1 MSINSIKSLNQL
13 NQSRQHHIKNFID
26 IYVFHRHLY
35 PRHLALGLVIKGSAN
50 TYHSLSVT

>member
-35 PRHLALGLVIKGSAN
+35 PRHLALGLVIKGSAD
-50 TYHSLSVT
+50 TYNSLSVT